1 MKTRTIKGFFGAL
14 FCCLLLGALLPGTA
28 MAAGC
33 QNLYIDGV
41 DLLTAQDYTISCGQ
55 GTAAYDPASNTLTLT
70 DAEINATENQAIRVV
85 NLTGQM
91 NIVLEGTN
99 TITGPDR
106 GILISGTGDDQV
118 TVQGN
123 GSLNIEVNGDAFQ
136 ADGAAVIIDGCTLS
150 LTSQSFSS
158 IVAWGGTV
166 TIQNQADVTCACA
179 GVGITG
185 NPAVRIVDSTVK
197 VTASAAEVNAIY
209 AVSGAVTLENAQVT
223 AVTTDAGAYP
233 AIYGA
238 AGVSVIG
245 GTVYAESAGDA
256 AVYSPETVEI
266 SGNADVTA
274 TAKWAGLQGDVAT
287 VVSQSTVNATST
299 DGHAIFSWGSVR
311 FENAA
316 VTATGNNDAIWG
328 NENVEIIDS
337 KVDVTSL
344 NGGTAIFANLG
355 DTTIEGSIVKVDS
368 PDDFTILANGGYLY
382 LRDSWVESFNG
393 EVNHMPNWTVWEN
406 VVSFQDNVGTV
417 EGNVVLPGNA
427 TITEDMRLTIPEG
440 ASLTVPEGITFTNH
454 GIIKLEGTFQNQGG
468 TVNCDSHIGGAATCT
483 AQAACD
489 ICGQPYGALLPHDL
503 TAVAAKEATCTVDGN
518 TAYWHCSVCDKYFSD
533 EACTKEIAPADTV
546 IPAAGHQL
554 TKTEAK
560 EATCTVD
567 GNIAY
572 WHCSVCDKYFS
583 DEVCTKEVALAD
595 TVIPAA
601 GHQLIQTEAR
611 EATCT
616 VDGNTAYWRCSVCGR
631 YFSDEACAEE
641 ITLAD
646 TLIPA
651 TGHTPSRVEPQAPT
665 TEAVGSTGYW
675 YCAGC
680 GKYFSD
686 EACTHEIAL
695 ADTVI
700 PKLPKIIA
708 GAEQTWTRGSKDGLA
723 VTSDA
728 PFDGF
733 QKVQVDGKDL
743 DPANYEVKE
752 GSTVVTLKPTYL
764 ETLSQGGHSLS
775 IVSDSGTAT
784 TTFTIAAKAAANHT
798 DTTDTSNTDS
808 SPKTGDS
815 SLVAVGVVSLVVAC
829 GGLLAILL
837 WNRRKNRGK

>member
-1 MKTRTIKGFFGAL
+1 MRTKALKGVFGAL
-14 FCCLLLGALLPGTA
+14 LCCLLLAALLPGAA
-28 MAAGC
+28 MAADC
-33 QNLYIDGV
+33 KNLYIDGV

-70 DAEINATENQAIRVV
+70 NAEINATGNQAIYVV

-106 GILISGTGDDQV
+106 GILISGNGDDQV

-166 TIQNQADVTCACA
+166 TIQNQANVTCDCA
-179 GVGITG
+179 WVGITG
-185 NPAVRIVDSTVK
+185 NPEVRIVDSTVK
-197 VTASAAEVNAIY
+197 VTASAAEANAIY
-209 AVSGAVTLENAQVT
+209 AVSGAVILENAQVT
-223 AVTTDAGAYP
+223 AVTTDTGSYP
-233 AIYGA
+233 AIYGT

-274 TAKWAGLQGDVAT
+274 TAKWAGLQGDEAT

-299 DGHAIFSWGSVR
+299 DGQAIFSWGSVR

-316 VTATGNNDAIWG
+316 VTAIGNNDAIWG
-328 NENVEIIDS
+328 DENVEIINS
-337 KVDVTSL
+337 KVDATSL

-483 AQAACD
+483 TQAVCD

-503 TAVAAKEATCTVDGN
+503 TAVAAKDATCTTDGN
-518 TAYWHCSVCDKYFSD
+518 RAYWHCSVCDKYFSD
-533 EACTKEIAPADTV
+533 EACTEEI
-546 IPAAGHQL
+546 
-554 TKTEAK
+554 
-560 EATCTVD
+560 
-567 GNIAY
+567 
-572 WHCSVCDKYFS
+572 
-583 DEVCTKEVALAD
+583 ALAD
-595 TVIPAA
+595 TV
-601 GHQLIQTEAR
+601 
-611 EATCT
+611 
-616 VDGNTAYWRCSVCGR
+616 
-631 YFSDEACAEE
+631 
-641 ITLAD
+641 
-646 TLIPA
+646 IPA

-675 YCAGC
+675 YCADC

-686 EACTHEIAL
+686 EECTQEIAL

-700 PKLPKIIA
+700 AKLPKIIA

-752 GSTVVTLKPTYL
+752 GSTVVTLKAAYL
-764 ETLSQGGHSLS
+764 ETLSLGKHSLS
-775 IVSDSGTAT
+775 IVSDNGTAT
-784 TTFTIAAKAAANHT
+784 TTFAIEAKAAAGNNN
-798 DTTDTSNTDS
+798 DTAGNTDNANN
-808 SPKTGDS
+808 SPKTGDNS
-815 SLVAVGVVSLVVAC
+815 MVLLGTVSLVVAC
-829 GGLLAILL
+829 GGLLGLLL
-837 WNRRKNRGK
+837 WNKRREWSR